1 MRPIE
6 RYNSETAREY
16 AMRAITENI
25 ISIDLAPGQLISENE
40 IASFLGVSR
49 TPVRN

>member
-1 MRPIE
+1 MKAVE

-25 ISIDLAPGQLISENE
+25 ISIDLEPGQLISE
-40 IASFLGVSR
+40 F
-49 TPVRN
+49 RN